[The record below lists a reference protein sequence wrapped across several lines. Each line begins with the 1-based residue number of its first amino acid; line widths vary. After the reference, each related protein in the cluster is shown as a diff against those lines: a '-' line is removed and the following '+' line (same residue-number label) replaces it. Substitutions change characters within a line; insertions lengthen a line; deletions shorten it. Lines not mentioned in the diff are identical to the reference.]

1 MVNKQEKLNYDEVLN
16 LLIEHFIN
24 VGNSVAG
31 KIYSSDLLLRF
42 GEPLAI
48 KAVHHIVSSQQL
60 SKELSFKHSKVELEK
75 KIDFSSAA
83 VLTRTALE
91 TYLTFNHIFVSPAS
105 IQEKEFRYYCWD
117 LAGYI
122 EREDSPAT
130 SEESIKKLNVEKKEK
145 KEIIEKLEK
154 NPFYRKM
161 TPEGR
166 KRLKNGNWRIFRTW
180 RDLAKESGMSVE
192 YFNLIYSYLS
202 SYCHSGRLSVMQIE
216 QSKKLST
223 QKELMGT
230 LIQFNIII
238 LARLIRDYLVYLPE
252 CNYAHKKNEFAVFY
266 TDLYYKIGSEFKF

>member
-1 MVNKQEKLNYDEVLN
+1 MSSFWGVSYYDEVLN
-16 LLIEHFIN
+16 LLIEHFID

-60 SKELSFKHSKVELEK
+60 SKELTFKHSKVELEK

-91 TYLTFNHIFVSPAS
+91 TYLTFNYIFVSPTLV
-105 IQEKEFRYYCWD
+105 QEKEFRYYCWD
-117 LAGYI
+117 LSGII
-122 EREDSPAT
+122 EREDYPAT
-130 SEESIKKLNVEKKEK
+130 SEESIKKLNVEKREK
-145 KEIIEKLEK
+145 KELIEKLEK
-154 NPFYRKM
+154 NLFYRKIS
-161 TPEGR
+161 PEGR
-166 KRLKNGNWRIFRTW
+166 KRLKNGNWRIFKTW
-180 RDLAKESGMSVE
+180 RDLAKESSMSVE

-238 LARLIRDYLVYLPE
+238 LARLIRDYLIYLPE
-252 CNYAHKKNEFAVFY
+252 CNYAHEKNEVAVFY
-266 TDLYYKIGSEFKF
+266 TDLYYKIGNEFTF